1 MPSFHDQAS
10 NGQGNSMWIFGRLPE
25 SIGGSLPGVHYIRE
39 VADADALVT
48 TLVKFLQTKLSLIK
62 VMRCCCS
69 PIYCTCMHIVVMCHV
84 CIL

>member
-1 MPSFHDQAS
+1 
-10 NGQGNSMWIFGRLPE
+10 MWTFGRLPE

-48 TLVKFLQTKLSLIK
+48 SLVKFLQTELSLIE

-69 PIYCTCMHIVVMCHV
+69 PIYSSCMHIVVMCHV
-84 CIL
+84 SCVYFVVVSACYCR